1 MSENNKK
8 HEHVIGYGTYVA
20 VWLTL
25 LALTAITVSVAG
37 IDLGIFTLAV
47 ALLIA
52 GIKSLLVINIFMHIK
67 YDDILF
73 KLFFLLTA
81 ATLIIALLGTAVDI
95 FLLRGV

>member
-1 MSENNKK
+1 MSENKNKHK
-8 HEHVIGYGTYVA
+8 HIISYGSYIS

-37 IDLGIFTLAV
+37 IDLGIFTLAI

-52 GIKSLLVINIFMHIK
+52 SIKSLLVINIFMHIK
-67 YDDILF
+67 YDDLLF

>member
-1 MSENNKK
+1 MSENKNK
-8 HEHVIGYGTYVA
+8 HVIGYGTYVA

-37 IDLGIFTLAV
+37 IDLGIFTLTI

-52 GIKSLLVINIFMHIK
+52 AVKSLLVINIFMHIK
-67 YDDILF
+67 YDDKLF